1 MLKQVLCCKSG
12 RFPDTVFFFRRSSFT
27 VDKVTTVNIL
37 LIEDDLDLGNGVRIA
52 LEDQGLDV
60 IWVRRKVDALHQL
73 ALCVPELVLLDLGL
87 PDGDG
92 MSLMASLRQQLKG
105 IPVII
110 LTARGTLQDR
120 LTGLDAGADDYLVKP
135 FVLAELLARVRA
147 LARRSYGFQDEVIE
161 IRGLSLHVPT
171 RRVAVGTRNVDLTA
185 SEYALLE
192 TLMLRTDR
200 VLTRRFLEEKIF
212 GAKENMSNPLDVHM
226 GNLRRK
232 IGEGYVR
239 TVRGVGYVIDTVP
252 IQKGAG

>member
-1 MLKQVLCCKSG
+1 VK
-12 RFPDTVFFFRRSSFT
+12 
-27 VDKVTTVNIL
+27 IL

-52 LEDQGLDV
+52 LADQGLDV
-60 IWVRRKVDALHQL
+60 IWVRRKEDALHQL
-73 ALCVPELVLLDLGL
+73 DACVPELVLLDLGL

-92 MSLMASLRQQLKG
+92 MSLMAYLRQQLKG

-120 LTGLDAGADDYLVKP
+120 LCGLDAGADDYLVKP

-147 LARRSYGFQDEVIE
+147 LARRSYGFENEMIE

-171 RRVAVGTRNVDLTA
+171 RRVTVSARNIELTA

-192 TLMLRTDR
+192 TLLFRTDR
-200 VLTRRFLEEKIF
+200 VITRRFLEERIF
-212 GAKENMSNPLDVHM
+212 GAKENMSNSLDVHM

-232 IGEGYVR
+232 IGDGYVR
-239 TVRGVGYVIDTVP
+239 TVRGVGFVIDTVP
-252 IQKGAG
+252 IHKGAS

>member
-1 MLKQVLCCKSG
+1 MK
-12 RFPDTVFFFRRSSFT
+12 
-27 VDKVTTVNIL
+27 IL

-52 LEDQGLDV
+52 LADQGFDV
-60 IWVRRKVDALHQL
+60 IWVRRKEDALHQID
-73 ALCVPELVLLDLGL
+73 ACVPELVLLDLGL

-92 MSLMASLRQQLKG
+92 MSLMTYMRQQLNG

-120 LTGLDAGADDYLVKP
+120 LSGLDAGADDYLVKP

-147 LARRSYGFQDEVIE
+147 LARRSYGFQNEVIE
-161 IRGLSLHVPT
+161 IRGLTLHVPT
-171 RRVAVGTRNVDLTA
+171 RRVTASERHIELTA

-192 TLMLRTDR
+192 ILMLRTDR
-200 VLTRRFLEEKIF
+200 VLTRRFLEERVF
-212 GAKENMSNPLDVHM
+212 GSKENMSNALDVHM

-252 IQKGAG
+252 IQKGEG

>member
-1 MLKQVLCCKSG
+1 VK
-12 RFPDTVFFFRRSSFT
+12 
-27 VDKVTTVNIL
+27 IL

-52 LEDQGLDV
+52 LADQGLDV
-60 IWVRRKVDALHQL
+60 IWVRRKADALHQL
-73 ALCVPELVLLDLGL
+73 DLCVPELVLLDLGL

-92 MSLMASLRQQLKG
+92 MSLMAALRQRLNR

-120 LTGLDAGADDYLVKP
+120 LGGLDAGADDYLVKP

-147 LARRSYGFQDEVIE
+147 LARRSYGFDNEVID
-161 IRGLSLHVPT
+161 IRGLFLHVPT
-171 RRVAVGTRNVDLTA
+171 RRVTVSARTIELTA

-192 TLMLRTDR
+192 TLLLRPDR
-200 VLTRRFLEEKIF
+200 VVTRRFLEERVF
-212 GAKENMSNPLDVHM
+212 GEKENMSNTLDVHM

-252 IQKGAG
+252 IEKREG

>member
-1 MLKQVLCCKSG
+1 MK
-12 RFPDTVFFFRRSSFT
+12 
-27 VDKVTTVNIL
+27 IL

-52 LEDQGLDV
+52 LADQGLDV
-60 IWVRRKVDALHQL
+60 IWVRRKEDALHQL
-73 ALCVPELVLLDLGL
+73 DACVPELVLLDLGL

-92 MSLMASLRQQLKG
+92 MSVMTYLRQQLKG

-120 LTGLDAGADDYLVKP
+120 LCGLDAGADDYLVKP

-147 LARRSYGFQDEVIE
+147 LARRSYGFENEMIE

-171 RRVAVGTRNVDLTA
+171 RRVTVSARNVELTA

-192 TLMLRTDR
+192 TLLLRTDR
-200 VLTRRFLEEKIF
+200 VITRNFLEERIF
-212 GAKENMSNPLDVHM
+212 GAKENMSNSLDVHM

-232 IGEGYVR
+232 IGDGYVR

-252 IQKGAG
+252 TQKGTG

>member
-1 MLKQVLCCKSG
+1 MK
-12 RFPDTVFFFRRSSFT
+12 
-27 VDKVTTVNIL
+27 IL
-37 LIEDDLDLGNGVRIA
+37 LIEDGLDLGNGVRIA
-52 LEDQGLDV
+52 LADQGLDV
-60 IWVRRKVDALHQL
+60 IWVRRKADALHQL
-73 ALCVPELVLLDLGL
+73 DLCVPELVLLDLGL

-92 MSLMASLRQQLKG
+92 MSLMAALRQRLNR

-120 LTGLDAGADDYLVKP
+120 LGGLDAGADDYLVKP

-147 LARRSYGFQDEVIE
+147 LARRSYGFDNEVID

-171 RRVAVGTRNVDLTA
+171 RRVTVSARTIELTA

-192 TLMLRTDR
+192 TLLLRPDR
-200 VLTRRFLEEKIF
+200 VVTRRFLEERVF
-212 GAKENMSNPLDVHM
+212 GEKENMSNTLDVHM

-252 IQKGAG
+252 IEKREG

>member
-1 MLKQVLCCKSG
+1 MK
-12 RFPDTVFFFRRSSFT
+12 
-27 VDKVTTVNIL
+27 IL

-52 LEDQGLDV
+52 LADQGLDV
-60 IWVRRKVDALHQL
+60 IWVRRKEDALHQL
-73 ALCVPELVLLDLGL
+73 DACVPELVLLDLGL

-92 MSLMASLRQQLKG
+92 MSLMVYLRQQMKG

-120 LTGLDAGADDYLVKP
+120 LCGLDAGADDYLVKP

-147 LARRSYGFQDEVIE
+147 LARRSYGFENEMIE

-171 RRVAVGTRNVDLTA
+171 RRVTVSTRNIELTA

-192 TLMLRTDR
+192 TLLLRTDR
-200 VLTRRFLEEKIF
+200 VITRRFLEERIF
-212 GAKENMSNPLDVHM
+212 GAKENMSNSLDVHM

-232 IGEGYVR
+232 IGDGYVR
-239 TVRGVGYVIDTVP
+239 TVRGVGFVIDTVP
-252 IQKGAG
+252 VQKGAG

>member
-1 MLKQVLCCKSG
+1 MK
-12 RFPDTVFFFRRSSFT
+12 
-27 VDKVTTVNIL
+27 IL

-52 LEDQGLDV
+52 LADQGLDV
-60 IWVRRKVDALHQL
+60 IWVRRKEDALHQL
-73 ALCVPELVLLDLGL
+73 DACVPELVLLDLGL

-92 MSLMASLRQQLKG
+92 MSVMAYLRQQLKG

-120 LTGLDAGADDYLVKP
+120 LCGLDAGADDYLVKP

-147 LARRSYGFQDEVIE
+147 LARRSYGFENEMIE

-171 RRVAVGTRNVDLTA
+171 RRVTVSARNVELTA

-192 TLMLRTDR
+192 ALLLRTDR
-200 VLTRRFLEEKIF
+200 VITRRFLEERIF
-212 GAKENMSNPLDVHM
+212 GAKENMSNSLDVHM

-232 IGEGYVR
+232 IGDGYVR

-252 IQKGAG
+252 IQKGTG

>member
-1 MLKQVLCCKSG
+1 VK
-12 RFPDTVFFFRRSSFT
+12 
-27 VDKVTTVNIL
+27 IL

-52 LEDQGLDV
+52 LADQGLDV
-60 IWVRRKVDALHQL
+60 IWVRRKEDALHQL
-73 ALCVPELVLLDLGL
+73 AVCAPELILLDLGL

-92 MSLMASLRQQLKG
+92 MSLMAYVRQQLKG

-120 LTGLDAGADDYLVKP
+120 LSGLDAGADDYLVKP

-147 LARRSYGFQDEVIE
+147 LARRSYGYQNEAVE

-171 RRVAVGTRNVDLTA
+171 RRVAVSSRHIELTA

-192 TLMLRTDR
+192 TLMLRADR
-200 VLTRRFLEEKIF
+200 VLTRRFLEERIF
-212 GAKENMSNPLDVHM
+212 GAKENMSNALDVHI

-232 IGEGYVR
+232 IGDGYVR
-239 TVRGVGYVIDTVP
+239 TVRGVGYVIDTVA
-252 IQKGAG
+252 IQKGAN

>member
-1 MLKQVLCCKSG
+1 MK
-12 RFPDTVFFFRRSSFT
+12 
-27 VDKVTTVNIL
+27 IL

-52 LEDQGLDV
+52 LADQGLDV
-60 IWVRRKVDALHQL
+60 IWVRRKEDALHQL
-73 ALCVPELVLLDLGL
+73 DACVPELVLLDLGL

-92 MSLMASLRQQLKG
+92 MSVMAYLRQRLKG

-120 LTGLDAGADDYLVKP
+120 LCGLDAGADDYLVKP

-147 LARRSYGFQDEVIE
+147 LARRSYGFENEMIE

-171 RRVAVGTRNVDLTA
+171 RRVTVSARNVELTA

-192 TLMLRTDR
+192 TLLLRTDR
-200 VLTRRFLEEKIF
+200 VITRRFLEERIF
-212 GAKENMSNPLDVHM
+212 GAKENMSNSLDVHM

-232 IGEGYVR
+232 IGDGYVR

-252 IQKGAG
+252 TQKGTG

>member
-1 MLKQVLCCKSG
+1 MK
-12 RFPDTVFFFRRSSFT
+12 
-27 VDKVTTVNIL
+27 IL

-52 LEDQGLDV
+52 LADQGLDV
-60 IWVRRKVDALHQL
+60 IWVRRKEDALHQL
-73 ALCVPELVLLDLGL
+73 DACVPELVLLDLGL

-92 MSLMASLRQQLKG
+92 MSVMAYLRQQLKG

-120 LTGLDAGADDYLVKP
+120 LCGLDAGADDYLVKP

-147 LARRSYGFQDEVIE
+147 LARRSYGFENEMIE

-171 RRVAVGTRNVDLTA
+171 RRVTVSARNVELTA

-192 TLMLRTDR
+192 TLLLRTDR
-200 VLTRRFLEEKIF
+200 VITRNFLEERIF
-212 GAKENMSNPLDVHM
+212 GAKENMSNSLDVHV

-232 IGEGYVR
+232 IGDGYVR

-252 IQKGAG
+252 IQKGTG

>member
-1 MLKQVLCCKSG
+1 MK
-12 RFPDTVFFFRRSSFT
+12 
-27 VDKVTTVNIL
+27 IL

-52 LEDQGLDV
+52 LADQGLDV
-60 IWVRRKVDALHQL
+60 IWVRRKEDALHQL
-73 ALCVPELVLLDLGL
+73 DACVPELVLLDLGL

-92 MSLMASLRQQLKG
+92 MSVMAYLRQRLKG

-120 LTGLDAGADDYLVKP
+120 LCGLDAGADDYLVKP

-147 LARRSYGFQDEVIE
+147 LARRSYGFENEMIE

-171 RRVAVGTRNVDLTA
+171 RRVTVSARNVELTA

-192 TLMLRTDR
+192 TLLLRTDR
-200 VLTRRFLEEKIF
+200 VITRNFLEERIF
-212 GAKENMSNPLDVHM
+212 GAKENMSNSLDVHM

-232 IGEGYVR
+232 IGDGYVR

-252 IQKGAG
+252 TQKGTG

>member
-1 MLKQVLCCKSG
+1 MK
-12 RFPDTVFFFRRSSFT
+12 
-27 VDKVTTVNIL
+27 IL
-37 LIEDDLDLGNGVRIA
+37 LIEDDIDLGNGVRIA
-52 LEDQGLDV
+52 LTDQGLDV

-73 ALCVPELVLLDLGL
+73 DVCVPELVLLDLGL

-110 LTARGTLQDR
+110 LTARGTVQDR

-147 LARRSYGFQDEVIE
+147 LVRRSYGFQNEVIE

-171 RRVAVGTRNVDLTA
+171 RRVTVNESHVDLTA

-192 TLMLRTDR
+192 TLMLRSDR
-200 VLTRRFLEEKIF
+200 VRTRSFLEERIF
-212 GAKENMSNPLDVHM
+212 GAKENMSNALDVHI

-232 IGEGYVR
+232 IGDGYVR
-239 TVRGVGYVIDTVP
+239 TVRGVGFVIDTVP
-252 IQKGAG
+252 IQKGQVDA